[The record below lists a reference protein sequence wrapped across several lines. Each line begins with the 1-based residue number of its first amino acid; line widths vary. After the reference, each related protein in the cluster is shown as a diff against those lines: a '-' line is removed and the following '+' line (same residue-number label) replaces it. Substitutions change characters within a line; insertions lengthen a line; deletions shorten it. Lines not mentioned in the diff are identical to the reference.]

1 MLNATEICNIALSH
15 LAKGRISSIDEA
27 TEQARQCKLFY
38 DYTRQALLRE
48 YNWGFAKRLVKL
60 AEIKTDNPRWDYV
73 YAYPSQ
79 CVQVRRIFDV
89 TATVDEHD
97 NYKLR
102 ELQNAKDKD
111 RHKYEIY
118 LVSDNVRGI
127 ACDVRTAWCEYTYDA
142 VDTEQFPSDF
152 VEAFT
157 HMLAS
162 NMAMQ
167 LTGNM
172 NIQNSEYQHAQAII
186 NKAVYT
192 TASEK
197 YEKPDMPHK
206 YFDGRR

>member
-60 AEIKTDNPRWDYV
+60 AEVKTEDPRWTCV
-73 YAYPSQ
+73 YAYPKQ
-79 CVQVRRIFDV
+79 CVQVRRIFNVMTTYD
-89 TATVDEHD
+89 AYD
-97 NYKLR
+97 NPKVVER
-102 ELQNAKDKD
+102 KCVHDKD
-111 RHKYEIY
+111 RHKYEVY
-118 LVSDNVRGI
+118 MVSDNVRGI
-127 ACDVRTAWCEYTYDA
+127 GCDIRQAWCEYTCDA
-142 VDTEQFPSDF
+142 TDTEQFPSDF

-172 NIQNSEYQHAQAII
+172 NIQNSEYQHAQAVI

-197 YEKPDMPHK
+197 YDKPDMPHK

>member
-15 LAKGRISSIDEA
+15 LAKGRILSIDEN

-38 DYTRQALLRE
+38 DYTRQSLLRE

-60 AEIKTDNPRWDYV
+60 AEVKTDDPRWACV
-73 YAYPSQ
+73 YQYPAN
-79 CVQVRRIFDV
+79 CIQVRRIFNVMTTYDAYNNPRIV
-89 TATVDEHD
+89 ERKSVC
-97 NYKLR
+97 
-102 ELQNAKDKD
+102 DKD

-118 LVSDNVRGI
+118 MVSDNVRGI
-127 ACDVRTAWCEYTYDA
+127 GCDVRTAWCEYTYDA
-142 VDTEQFPSDF
+142 IDTEQFPSDF

-172 NIQNSEYQHAQAII
+172 NIQNAEYQHAQAII

-192 TASEK
+192 TASEQ
-197 YEKPDMPHK
+197 YEKPEPPKK